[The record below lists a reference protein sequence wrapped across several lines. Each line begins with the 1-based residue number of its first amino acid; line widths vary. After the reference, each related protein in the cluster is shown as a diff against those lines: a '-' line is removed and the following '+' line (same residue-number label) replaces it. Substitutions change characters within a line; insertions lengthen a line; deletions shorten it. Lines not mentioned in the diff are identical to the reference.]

1 MLKHTHLNKLVGLLP
16 VQPVSN
22 TEGIR
27 SASLVE
33 LAQQLA
39 KANVDIIQTILG
51 FQALWKK

>member
-1 MLKHTHLNKLVGLLP
+1 MRIHTHLQKLVGLLP
-16 VQPVSN
+16 VQPVGN

-27 SASLVE
+27 SVSLVE

-39 KANVDIIQTILG
+39 KADVDFIQTILG